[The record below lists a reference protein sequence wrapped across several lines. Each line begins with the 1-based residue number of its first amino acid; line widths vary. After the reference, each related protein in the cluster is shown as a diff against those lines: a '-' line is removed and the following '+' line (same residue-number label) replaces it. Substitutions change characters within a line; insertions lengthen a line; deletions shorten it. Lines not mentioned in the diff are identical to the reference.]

1 MDSVP
6 SKSEVKEMN
15 KLLAFAIIMSII
27 IITGVL
33 IYAFNTTTTGVAAAD
48 DQLLMA
54 NIQYSVSKLSL
65 AG

>member
-1 MDSVP
+1 
-6 SKSEVKEMN
+6 MN

-54 NIQYSVSKLSL
+54 NIQYSISKLSL